1 MRENTNR
8 GDCEG
13 YERLLDRFAQM
24 LLLSEQRI
32 DKTNAMIENLVDV
45 TESISEKYMTHID
58 SLAECRTRLLDE
70 VSSLTRQL
78 IAERQ
83 RNTALVD
90 HLISLTMTGLA
101 SGNAANHISVN
112 HT

>member
-1 MRENTNR
+1 MKENTNS
-8 GDCEG
+8 GDCDG
-13 YERLLDRFAQM
+13 YERLLDRFVRM
-24 LLLSEQRI
+24 LFLSEQRI
-32 DKTNAMIENLVDV
+32 DKTNTMIEKLVCV